1 MNELEKENK
10 ELRKENKELR
20 ILLIEI
26 INFLS
31 EAKANV
37 NAPMMTTLEKKK
49 IEDEVNKIFRQ
60 VELKVGLMIS
70 KKLLE
75 LRMGK
80 GE

>member
-49 IEDEVNKIFRQ
+49 IEDAVNKAFRQ
-60 VELKVGLMIS
+60 LELKVCLMIN

-75 LRMGK
+75 IKK
-80 GE
+80 G